1 MNTYGAQISAAVCNT
16 IASQVNSANKGNDSI
31 SLFPEMLDELKM
43 IEDARSSARHE
54 CIARH
59 IGIDK
64 RALEIMKMDVT
75 EYDQYENI
83 FYVTF
88 GTESNSGRWLS
99 IDYIRNT
106 TENVVALLEKI
117 DMLETMVQGNRD
129 GCRKI

>member
-1 MNTYGAQISAAVCNT
+1 MNTYGAQIAAAT
-16 IASQVNSANKGNDSI
+16 PSI
-31 SLFPEMLDELKM
+31 KKISGVTGTSLFTDMLEDLKV
-43 IEDARSSARHE
+43 IYDARHRERCE

-59 IGIDK
+59 IEIDK

-117 DMLETMVQGNRD
+117 DMLEDLVHGNRD
-129 GCRKI
+129 